1 MPLSR
6 PRALMSAALLAL
18 AASAVAA
25 APAPADTAFGGDPSQ
40 PILAGANCSQN
51 YQGYPGVGNSSC
63 LWETTV
69 VSGPGDDFAPL
80 PVSGGSGTITS
91 VTLPAMPNP
100 GPMQAVVM
108 TSALTTGTEP
118 GRPDSAC
125 CQTKAISPTFTVPA
139 NTVTT
144 VPLSLPVS
152 STPGNDPYKPGDTSF
167 SDMLAISVLA
177 PDKSLPLAYTSSNNV
192 VNATAY
198 PAPTAPSGE
207 FRGYGYS
214 THLQLLARFT
224 LGSGAAGGGNG
235 TAVSP
240 AGGVKLSKTIGV
252 PAGAKKVTLGR
263 ATNPPTA
270 ATRQRLTATPRAL
283 GATTAAKK
291 KKKKAKR
298 TTIGTGKTTVK
309 SGKSASVRV
318 TLSRK
323 ARRRLAHGHKVKCTL
338 TVVATGTTGAKSTV
352 TRSVTLKPKKAKKK
366 KK

>member
-1 MPLSR
+1 
-6 PRALMSAALLAL
+6 
-18 AASAVAA
+18 
-25 APAPADTAFGGDPSQ
+25 
-40 PILAGANCSQN
+40 
-51 YQGYPGVGNSSC
+51 
-63 LWETTV
+63 
-69 VSGPGDDFAPL
+69 
-80 PVSGGSGTITS
+80 
-91 VTLPAMPNP
+91 
-100 GPMQAVVM
+100 VM

-139 NTVTT
+139 NRVTT

-152 STPGNDPYKPGDTSF
+152 STQGNDPNKPGDTSF

-177 PDKSLPLAYTSSNNV
+177 PDKSLPLAYTASNNV

-198 PAPTAPSGE
+198 PAPTAPDGE

-214 THLQLLARFT
+214 SHLQLLARFT
-224 LGSGAAGGGNG
+224 LGGGAAGGGGNG
-235 TAVSP
+235 TVVSP
-240 AGGVKLSKTIGV
+240 AGGLKLGKTIGV

-270 ATRQRLTATPRAL
+270 ATRQRLTATPKAL
-283 GATTAAKK
+283 GATAAAK

-298 TTIGTGKTTVK
+298 TTIGTGRTTDK

-323 ARRRLAHGHKVKCTL
+323 ARTRLAHGHKVRCTL
-338 TVVATGTTGAKSTV
+338 TVVATGTTGAKTTV

-366 KK
+366 G